1 MIPRNSYVSINSLIF
16 IHFNFNFNICM
27 DRSISVYAMI
37 LNFFLFLLSFSH
49 HVTSHISYIMY
60 RFINKLPEA
69 CVVGFDLC
77 LTLPIW
83 KKKKYCFFFLWW
95 WFVLFS
101 GECVSL
107 NPMRRKDT
115 VEDSTDFIFH
125 YPFYINELVNIGF
138 FIDYKW
144 NYTFIR
150 SWLRRIM
157 YNDFFLL
164 CLHAILIALFVN
176 NTWVWFLK
184 LILNWCVYQI
194 YQKALW

>member
-1 MIPRNSYVSINSLIF
+1 
-16 IHFNFNFNICM
+16 M

-60 RFINKLPEA
+60 RFINKLPEVCGWIRSVLNFA
-69 CVVGFDLC
+69 DL
-77 LTLPIW
+77 
-83 KKKKYCFFFLWW
+83 KKKSIVFFFLW

-138 FIDYKW
+138 SLTISEITLLLDRDW
-144 NYTFIR
+144 GG
-150 SWLRRIM
+150 SCIM
-157 YNDFFLL
+157 ISFYCVCTLYSLHFLWTTPEFDF
-164 CLHAILIALFVN
+164 
-176 NTWVWFLK
+176 
-184 LILNWCVYQI
+184 
-194 YQKALW
+194 

>member
-1 MIPRNSYVSINSLIF
+1 MLWFLIF
-16 IHFNFNFNICM
+16 FCFCCHFHIM
-27 DRSISVYAMI
+27 LRLIY
-37 LNFFLFLLSFSH
+37 
-49 HVTSHISYIMY
+49 HISCIVLL
-60 RFINKLPEA
+60 INCPK